1 MTVDQPES
9 YGISSG
15 TKKPRAEARGYK
27 DWACLTGPFAHCGG
41 NRGRDAL
48 SSSSI
53 VHQMDVKGHTPGV
66 YIHNFTVVL

>member
-1 MTVDQPES
+1 
-9 YGISSG
+9 
-15 TKKPRAEARGYK
+15 
-27 DWACLTGPFAHCGG
+27 LTGPFAHCGG